1 MSLSNLEKTLL
12 LCIEKTNDEDK
23 LARLKEHL
31 RIART
36 KNLSSDDGQILPKEG
51 VQI

>member
-23 LARLKEHL
+23 LAKLKEHL
-31 RIART
+31 KQVRET
-36 KNLSSDDGQILPKEG
+36 SLCDDDEKIHIKLYEE
-51 VQI
+51 

>member
-31 RIART
+31 RIARE
-36 KNLSSDDGQILPKEG
+36 KSLGGDDEKIHIKLYEE
-51 VQI
+51 

>member
-31 RIART
+31 RRARE
-36 KNLSSDDGQILPKEG
+36 NSLSSEEKTIAHLYEE
-51 VQI
+51 